1 MTLPWPDRF
10 KCVSACVSAWLAGK
24 HIRHQSNTLATDIT
38 QSINISNIH
47 NIHSL
52 WIFLC
57 DVSNIKDQSYQDFD
71 SNLFNCQTNFL
82 AFFNSSPFTYTSAN
96 VLNKSEGNFQQEIWD
111 EHAADGNLTHI
122 YGGQQ
127 ENSNI
132 SIWEKYFLNTN
143 FFSCCTLLWC
153 VVKTSCWDISIPAI

>member
-1 MTLPWPDRF
+1 MS
-10 KCVSACVSAWLAGK
+10 VQLAEHTGY
-24 HIRHQSNTLATDIT
+24 RHHPVHQYIQHPEHTF
-38 QSINISNIH
+38 
-47 NIHSL
+47 L

-57 DVSNIKDQSYQDFD
+57 DVSNIKDQSYQDFG

-82 AFFNSSPFTYTSAN
+82 AFFNSSPFTFTSAN
-96 VLNKSEGNFQQEIWD
+96 VLNKSKGNFQQSPEIWD
-111 EHAADGNLTHI
+111 EHAADGYLTHI

-143 FFSCCTLLWC
+143 FFHASLFYGVL
-153 VVKTSCWDISIPAI
+153 